1 MFDQKVKLSALVSLN
16 KALYAPNRVQME
28 RKCGFQEP

>member
-1 MFDQKVKLSALVSLN
+1 MFDQKVKLSVPISLN
-16 KALYAPNRVQME
+16 KALYAPNRFQME